1 MSRWPGRVF
10 GSAFVSAVGGGVV
23 VATGTG
29 RHALV
34 LTFLGLIAIGYARLE
49 LDLVS
54 MSTAPA

>member
-1 MSRWPGRVF
+1 VF

-23 VATGTG
+23 VASGTG

-34 LTFLGLIAIGYARLE
+34 LTFLGLVAMGYARLE